1 MYKGEHRPLAIMLF
15 FSIFSL
21 GFFNFYWIY
30 IVSWELKQVAGDEK
44 IKPVFEGIISMLTLG
59 IYSVFWMYK
68 YGKILVDVQ
77 KKAETKPR
85 DYSFL
90 NAVLATVLLFPVAM
104 MVMQKQLNDLWN
116 YGK

>member
-1 MYKGEHRPLAIMLF
+1 M
-15 FSIFSL
+15 
-21 GFFNFYWIY
+21 
-30 IVSWELKQVAGDEK
+30 KQVTGDEK
-44 IKPVFEGIISMLTLG
+44 IKPVFEGVISLLTLG

-77 KKAETKPR
+77 KKAEMKPR

-90 NAVLATVLLFPVAM
+90 CALLATILLFPISLMIV
-104 MVMQKQLNDLWN
+104 QKQLNDLWE

>member
-15 FSIFSL
+15 FSILSL

-30 IVSWELKQVAGDEK
+30 IVSWELKQVTDDK
-44 IKPVFEGIISMLTLG
+44 NIKPVFEGVISFLTLG

-77 KKAETKPR
+77 KKAKMKPR

-90 NAVLATVLLFPVAM
+90 CAVLAGLFLFPASLM
-104 MVMQKQLNDLWN
+104 IMQKQLNDLWI